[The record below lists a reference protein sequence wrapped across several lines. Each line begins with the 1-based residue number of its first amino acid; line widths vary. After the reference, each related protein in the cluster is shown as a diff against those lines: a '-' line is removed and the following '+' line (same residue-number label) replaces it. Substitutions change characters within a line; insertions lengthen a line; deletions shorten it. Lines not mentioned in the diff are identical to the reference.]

1 MMTYER
7 LLDGGTFRVW
17 CLSTDDKPLAEDG
30 MTNGSQAYEMDTGAT
45 YYYNA
50 DEDAWIKA
58 GKKAP
63 VSLAIT
69 GTMTAE
75 AYEGDA
81 PDITGL
87 TVTATYTDASTA
99 DVTESAEIISPAIY
113 AEGENKL
120 RIAYTDNGVRV
131 IVEKSVTATALA
143 LSSIAIT
150 TPPTKT
156 AYAEGETFDPEG
168 MVVTATLNSGATLE
182 LEAGEYTWAPTE
194 ALTVEDEAITVTAE
208 WREVT
213 KTATQAITV
222 TGEENDA

>member
-69 GTMTAE
+69 GTMTATP
-75 AYEGDA
+75 YEGDE

-113 AEGENKL
+113 ETGENVL
-120 RIAYTDNGVRV
+120 RIDYTDNGVRV
-131 IVEKSVTATALA
+131 IVEKKVTATELE

-156 AYAEGETFDPEG
+156 EYVEGETFDPEG
-168 MVVTATLNSGATLE
+168 MVVTATLNSGATRV

-213 KTATQAITV
+213 KTANQAITV
-222 TGEENDA
+222 NGEENDA